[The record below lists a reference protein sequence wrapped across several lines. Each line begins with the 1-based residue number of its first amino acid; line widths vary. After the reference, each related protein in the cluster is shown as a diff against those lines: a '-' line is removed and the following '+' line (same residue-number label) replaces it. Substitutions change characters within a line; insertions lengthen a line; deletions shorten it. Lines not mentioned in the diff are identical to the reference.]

1 MEKRKHLIFL
11 IALIQKNAVSNQ
23 GNQSN
28 QVLTNSFSVVSVLSV
43 PPW

>member
-1 MEKRKHLIFL
+1 MEKRKHLISL
-11 IALIQKNAVSNQ
+11 IALILQNTVSNQ

-28 QVLTNSFSVVSVLSV
+28 QVLTNIFSVLSV